1 MTQSQTLYEGAQATG
16 DAFSET
22 NAKEA
27 DTAPSSL
34 NQLLNNL
41 LVSGA
46 RLDIDPDQYLYLA
59 AMHAWE
65 REIDDSLNLV
75 QQSFDEETVQA
86 IVRYVDAYAGRNEG
100 HPESRVSNFLK
111 WGVEQRIMTFAGTS
125 IRDENPQYRLTQL
138 AQDLLKP
145 YFKNDNFDQQES
157 LSQRYKRI
165 EVLLSEVNTIDIVE
179 PEAWYEAVHSYLPTL
194 KDLLGGVSKNQEL
207 LIAQFSNKQQII
219 KQQINTSIVDEMSA
233 LLNVAD
239 ELMHQINDLKTIIF
253 TGVDQVIMNLA
264 TLQQTAVLRSAPIR
278 LRNSLEEIEVF
289 LEHTSE
295 FANMSLIDLVAFL
308 DRVMQGIRL
317 RLTIDPNA
325 NLAHLIDSAI
335 ESTKGHSW
343 ALALPYQE
351 PCLLMRE
358 WSPPPPPADERLPVL
373 EMEKERVVR
382 QNPTHLLVD
391 LANQIAEQALNKH
404 HRVDLA
410 DLLSRI
416 LKPQDNGFDETDRH
430 RLAVLTLKAI
440 TTIAPMPSELTH
452 PGWVPID
459 EDNHIFIENL
469 WVQGRVPSE
478 SDT

>member
-1 MTQSQTLYEGAQATG
+1 MTQSQTLYEGAQTIG

-22 NAKEA
+22 NAREA
-27 DTAPSSL
+27 DNAPSSL

-65 REIDDSLNLV
+65 RDIDDSLNLV

-86 IVRYVDAYAGRNEG
+86 VVRYVDTYAGRNEG
-100 HPESRVSNFLK
+100 HTESRVSNFLK

-125 IRDENPQYRLTQL
+125 IRDDNPQYRLTQL

-165 EVLLSEVNTIDIVE
+165 EVLLSEVNTIDTEE

-194 KDLLGGVSKNQEL
+194 QDLLGGISKNQEL
-207 LIAQFSNKQQII
+207 LIAQFSNEQQII
-219 KQQINTSIVDEMSA
+219 KQQINTSIVDDMSA

-278 LRNSLEEIEVF
+278 LRNSLLGPWHCRIKS
-289 LEHTSE
+289 H
-295 FANMSLIDLVAFL
+295 AFSC
-308 DRVMQGIRL
+308 V
-317 RLTIDPNA
+317 
-325 NLAHLIDSAI
+325 S
-335 ESTKGHSW
+335 GHH
-343 ALALPYQE
+343 P
-351 PCLLMRE
+351 
-358 WSPPPPPADERLPVL
+358 
-373 EMEKERVVR
+373 
-382 QNPTHLLVD
+382 
-391 LANQIAEQALNKH
+391 
-404 HRVDLA
+404 HRRSMKVCQYWKWKK
-410 DLLSRI
+410 S
-416 LKPQDNGFDETDRH
+416 G
-430 RLAVLTLKAI
+430 
-440 TTIAPMPSELTH
+440 
-452 PGWVPID
+452 
-459 EDNHIFIENL
+459 
-469 WVQGRVPSE
+469 
-478 SDT
+478 